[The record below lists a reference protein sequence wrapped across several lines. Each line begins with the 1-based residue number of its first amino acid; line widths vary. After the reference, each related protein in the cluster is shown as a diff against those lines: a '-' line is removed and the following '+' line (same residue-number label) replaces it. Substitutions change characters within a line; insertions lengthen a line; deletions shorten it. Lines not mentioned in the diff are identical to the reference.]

1 MEWRCAFWIVCLIAF
16 FDVAICA
23 TEKNDKEDEVD
34 KNSVEYI
41 LQHPEHPDFY
51 SVGWNDTDYK
61 LIKATEDLVKKI
73 MPIIIRQSSEITISG
88 PCMAALFK
96 MLLAFKKQK
105 VWAYRCMYNS
115 LLLVIYF

>member
-1 MEWRCAFWIVCLIAF
+1 MEWKWKCAVWIVCIFAI

-23 TEKNDKEDEVD
+23 TEKNSKNDEED

-41 LQHPEHPDFY
+41 LQHPEHPDY
-51 SVGWNDTDYK
+51 HAVGWNYTDYK
-61 LIKATEDLVKKI
+61 LMKATEDLVIKL

-96 MLLAFKKQK
+96 MLLAFRKQTF
-105 VWAYRCMYNS
+105 WAYRRM
-115 LLLVIYF
+115 